1 MTLGRLKWT
10 FLWILVVLFVFVEY
24 GRYHLYPFFDSWSGR
39 LVMDLVILVGSVFFF
54 GAVFDVLS
62 RLHQQRERQ
71 NRELLALH
79 RAALDIYGELSLETV
94 LQKVVDQARQLL
106 EAKYGA
112 VAVYNEKGE
121 VRQFITSGIGDEERS
136 RIGSPPEGR
145 GLLGTVLREGQRLR
159 LPDVVSDPRSV
170 GFPPHHPRMH
180 TLLAVPILCKSP
192 FRGNLYVAEKK
203 STPEFSAEDEESLI
217 RFATSAAI
225 AIDNA
230 HLHHQLRNLAVAEER
245 VRIAREIHDGLAQ
258 ILAYVNTKAQAVK
271 EYLQRDRVE
280 EASRQLEQLAA
291 AARDVYTDARE
302 GIVALR
308 TQVGP
313 DQCLE
318 EALGEFID
326 RWEKQSGIV
335 GELKI
340 HGEITIA
347 PTIELQLLR
356 IIQEALSNARK
367 HSGAHHAR
375 VELRQNDRSISAS
388 VEDDGT
394 GFDPAA
400 RARAAFPQFGLAIMK
415 ERAESIGGSLDL
427 DSSPGNGT
435 KVKIDIPLTA
445 EQL

>member
-10 FLWILVVLFVFVEY
+10 FLWILVVLFIFVEY
-24 GRYHLYPFFDSWSGR
+24 GRYHLYPFLTSWSGR

-106 EAKYGA
+106 EAQYGA

-121 VRQFITSGIGDEERS
+121 VRQFITSGISDEERS

-159 LPDVVSDPRSV
+159 LTDIGGNPRSA

-180 TLLAVPILCKSP
+180 TLLAVPMLCKSP

-203 STPEFSAEDEESLI
+203 TAPEFSNEDEESLI

-271 EYLQRDRVE
+271 EYLQRGRVE
-280 EASRQLEQLAA
+280 EASQQLEQLAA

-313 DQCLE
+313 DQCFE
-318 EALGEFID
+318 EALEEFID
-326 RWEKQSGIV
+326 RWQARSGIV

-340 HGEITIA
+340 HGEITIT

-375 VELRQNDRSISAS
+375 VELRQNDESISAS
-388 VEDDGT
+388 VEDDGA

-427 DSSPGNGT
+427 DSSPGAGT
-435 KVKIDIPLTA
+435 RVKIDIPLTA